1 MHPLGRML
9 TETVDGVCLPGMMGA
24 DLAITNK

>member
-1 MHPLGRML
+1 ML

-24 DLAITNK
+24 DPAITSK